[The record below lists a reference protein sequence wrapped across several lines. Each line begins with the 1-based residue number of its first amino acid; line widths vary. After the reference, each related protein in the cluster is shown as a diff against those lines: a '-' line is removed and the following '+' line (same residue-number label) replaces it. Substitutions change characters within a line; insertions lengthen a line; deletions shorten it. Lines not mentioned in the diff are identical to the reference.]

1 MCGEKFKFDFDT
13 LEKSLVSGLKQYL
26 KISGASGFVV
36 GVSGG
41 LDSAVVAT
49 LCAKAGSCSGLM
61 MPTLS
66 SNPANIQDAKALL
79 KRLAIPYKI
88 INISPIISAFET
100 ASQAAVCVG
109 EFGEEVGKK
118 RISLGNLAARVRM
131 SLLYDFAFKHNLLV
145 AGTSNKSE
153 RMLGYG
159 TIWGDLAC
167 GVNPIGEIYKSELFA
182 FAEFLGVEE
191 NIIKKPPSADLW
203 EGQSDEGDLGY
214 SYSLLDAALKE
225 LQTSSPSKE
234 LDEGLVSFVAQR
246 VKNSEFKRRMP
257 LILPVS

>member
-1 MCGEKFKFDFDT
+1 
-13 LEKSLVSGLKQYL
+13 
-26 KISGASGFVV
+26 
-36 GVSGG
+36 
-41 LDSAVVAT
+41 
-49 LCAKAGSCSGLM
+49 
-61 MPTLS
+61 
-66 SNPANIQDAKALL
+66 
-79 KRLAIPYKI
+79 
-88 INISPIISAFET
+88 
-100 ASQAAVCVG
+100 
-109 EFGEEVGKK
+109 
-118 RISLGNLAARVRM
+118 M